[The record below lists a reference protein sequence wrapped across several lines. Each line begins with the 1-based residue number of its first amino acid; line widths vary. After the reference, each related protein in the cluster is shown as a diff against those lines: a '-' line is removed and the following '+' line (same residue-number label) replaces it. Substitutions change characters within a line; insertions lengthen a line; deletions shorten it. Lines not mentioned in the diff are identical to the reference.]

1 MNTWKIILATLVIFG
16 AGVVTGGLV
25 VSHALQSNT
34 ANSPAANSATPWQA
48 QNRDLLRRM
57 DRELHLTLEQ
67 HERIEKIIGESQ
79 DRTRSLWKPITPQ
92 MTAEMQTVREGI
104 REELKPGQRKK
115 FDELMKARLL
125 RGEAAAREW
134 DRDDHRVRAGHKMPG
149 MDAGTN
155 RVAGTNQ
162 NLLSPP
168 VEVELT
174 NLPIVKPEPKR
185 L

>member
-25 VSHALQSNT
+25 VRHALQANSANT
-34 ANSPAANSATPWQA
+34 ATANSATPWQA

-67 HERIEKIIGESQ
+67 HARIEKIIGESQ

-92 MTAEMQTVREGI
+92 MAAEMQTVRDGI
-104 REELKPGQRKK
+104 REELQPGQRKK

-134 DRDDHRVRAGHKMPG
+134 EREDHRGRGARKMPG

-155 RVAGTNQ
+155 RMVGTNQ
-162 NLLSPP
+162 NLLPP
-168 VEVELT
+168 PAEADLT
-174 NLPIVKPEPKR
+174 NLPLVKPEPKR